1 MTDIQR
7 PRNLPSGEG
16 VEWLDLLVADND
28 GNPHRV
34 MAIGTTVLLDN
45 GDHVPVGLIRN
56 GYRQAWRPA

>member
-1 MTDIQR
+1 
-7 PRNLPSGEG
+7 